1 MNTHSN
7 ITTAYRQMAQDSYDE
22 AMAAAQRN
30 IIESA
35 EQTQLDESVIKS
47 QIIKD
52 GYIYFPDE
60 NIIYKISPY
69 KAVGKADKLVT
80 LGVQKWYSVN
90 VATGEDLADAGLA
103 EVDVDNKGNYFVV
116 NSNDNKL
123 TTPALISSE
132 PNKIYL

>member
-1 MNTHSN
+1 
-7 ITTAYRQMAQDSYDE
+7 MAQDSYDE
-22 AMAAAQRN
+22 AMAAHA
-30 IIESA
+30 IVLE
-35 EQTQLDESVIKS
+35 LDESAIKS

-52 GYIYFPDE
+52 GYIYFPDG
-60 NIIYKISPY
+60 NLMYKISPY
-69 KAVGKADKLVT
+69 KAVGNADKLVT

-90 VATGEDLADAGLA
+90 VATGEDLDDAGLS

>member
-1 MNTHSN
+1 MN

-22 AMAAAQRN
+22 AMA
-30 IIESA
+30 SA
-35 EQTQLDESVIKS
+35 IVLESVKLNEAAIKA
-47 QIIKD
+47 QIIAA
-52 GYIYFPDE
+52 GYVYFPDDDE
-60 NIIYKISPY
+60 LYKVSPY
-69 KAVGKADKLVT
+69 KLIGNYGKLTT

-116 NSNDNKL
+116 NSNNSKL

>member
-1 MNTHSN
+1 MNPN
-7 ITTAYRQMAQDSYDE
+7 INIPTTAADAYREML
-22 AMAAAQRN
+22 
-30 IIESA
+30 A
-35 EQTQLDESVIKS
+35 EQTVKS

-52 GYIYFPDE
+52 GYIYFPDG

-90 VATGEDLADAGLA
+90 VATGEDLDDAGLA

-116 NSNDNKL
+116 NSNDNKI
-123 TTPALISSE
+123 TMPALISSE

>member
-1 MNTHSN
+1 MN

-22 AMAAAQRN
+22 AMAAHA
-30 IIESA
+30 IVLESV
-35 EQTQLDESVIKS
+35 EQTQLDEAAIKS

-69 KAVGKADKLVT
+69 KAVGNAEKLVT

-90 VATGEDLADAGLA
+90 VATGEYLNDAGLA
-103 EVDVDNKGNYFVV
+103 EIDADEKGRWFTVTKNNK
-116 NSNDNKL
+116 D
-123 TTPALISSE
+123 TDAALISSK
-132 PNKIYL
+132 PNNIYL